1 MPHHVKSFV
10 LLLFMLVMATA
21 CVESDDAGYDG
32 AELYALNCSNCHGV
46 YGEGDGAVT
55 PALSVVLMDLRRLSA
70 RNDGEFPTEFVTRI
84 IDGRE
89 VRAAHGP
96 EGMPTWGAEFSR
108 GEGLGEDAQ
117 ARVAAKIG
125 AIADFLREI
134 QIED

>member
-55 PALSVVLMDLRRLSA
+55 PALSVVLMDLSL
-70 RNDGEFPTEFVTRI
+70 I
-84 IDGRE
+84 HI
-89 VRAAHGP
+89 
-96 EGMPTWGAEFSR
+96 
-108 GEGLGEDAQ
+108 
-117 ARVAAKIG
+117 
-125 AIADFLREI
+125 
-134 QIED
+134 